1 MHETTNNKMSSS
13 ARKCRNNRGTPG
25 RKILMTGKDEIG
37 ERSRQRGL
45 QQENQQLNEILQEAK
60 EAIETMRQQ
69 MEELRIEKEDR
80 DGTTSAAP
88 QAKKQARTQRRTKAS
103 KIHRHSEGTGAQ
115 AAELTGRH

>member
-1 MHETTNNKMSSS
+1 MSINLHSKVTCS
-13 ARKCRNNRGTPG
+13 IRKAIKTA
-25 RKILMTGKDEIG
+25 
-37 ERSRQRGL
+37 
-45 QQENQQLNEILQEAK
+45 QENQQLDESLQEAK